1 MKTVLK
7 SAGMEQDVVYWR
19 NVYAYLKNNPK
30 LVKFAKRA
38 INKRIRLNKNYE
50 T

>member
-7 SAGMEQDVVYWR
+7 SAGIEQDVVYGR
-19 NVYAYLKNNPK
+19 KCYAYLKNNPK

-38 INKRIRLNKNYE
+38 INKRIRSNKNYE